1 MIRKREIEKLN
12 KILGNNVED
21 EATRIERIKSE
32 MAEKEA
38 DSKEHMHKDLFR
50 VSQKKNQFF
59 EAAK

>member
-32 MAEKEA
+32 LAEKEA
-38 DSKEHMHKDLFR
+38 DSKEHLHKDLFR
-50 VSQKKNQFF
+50 VS
-59 EAAK
+59 